1 MSESDSGT
9 DPIAAKPKISKLKL
23 DGRPVSQE
31 EEARIMALPEVQREE
46 LLADRANVAD
56 REKQNRALM
65 QLLKERERKDTEE
78 PESPDRKR
86 RSAAADVDDT
96 QKRRSTRQKT
106 AVGGRKIGETSAPM
120 EAYRRERAQK
130 GAQAELKKKRS
141 DEAKDKG
148 RAKDH
153 GHSEADADGESESE
167 WDGGQRAAAAKHVT
181 PQYKSAEEPPELV
194 NYNYAR
200 IGRTGFGE
208 VCFYPEFFDV
218 INGCFVRINIGN
230 DPKTGEP
237 SYRMAQIK
245 GTWVTCFMGSPALP
259 PCPPSLEGEGMF
271 SCRCRRIA
279 FNDGPKYNLDTPAG
293 VCSVK
298 SYAVA
303 AHGKAE
309 RPWPYYVCSN
319 SNFTEVGAVGRWL
332 ASSSS
337 PPRLR
342 LVADANSQAEF
353 DRYKRVCA
361 AEGVDTPS
369 KSFLLEKNKAINAML
384 SRTWT
389 EEELQQKLERSGVLE
404 QRIAPILRRDILD
417 RRVGAIARADEAA
430 VAQCDKEL
438 AELDGPKNKATAEE
452 PEPKREPA
460 KQERTQ
466 SQILEEVNRR
476 NRRINAIAVR
486 KAQLEERAVRMR
498 GLRKIGPPDEKNKG
512 KKKEREQRQEEGDG
526 ASAANGDDGETAPP
540 CPLSAAD
547 IERLLTPAPQYNV
560 AGYKMISSDVIDY
573 SQLFAAIDWG
583 IDSDIDV

>member
-245 GTWVTCFMGSPALP
+245 
-259 PCPPSLEGEGMF
+259 
-271 SCRCRRIA
+271 A

-319 SNFTEVGAVGRWL
+319 SNFTE
-332 ASSSS
+332 
-337 PPRLR
+337 
-342 LVADANSQAEF
+342 AEF